1 MFGGNPGQARVLQPM
16 TDVIALPRRSRS
28 AGTGSDDS
36 YGDVVEMLAVLRRMP
51 AQSHEYARQRE
62 RIVVRCLPLADHVAR
77 RFARRGE
84 SIDDLTQVARVGLMN
99 AINRFDARKGSSFIG
114 FAVPTIMGEVRRH
127 FRDYSWSMRV
137 PRRLR
142 ELHVQV
148 GRARGDLTQ
157 KLGRAPTASELAQA
171 LGVPRE
177 EIVECLVAGDAYQ
190 LESLDAPRNDSDS
203 GDDRVTA
210 DAIGAVDSQID
221 HIVDRQAVHA
231 LLAELPQ
238 REREVLYMRF
248 FESMTQSQIAARIGV
263 SQMHVSRILA
273 CTLQHLRD
281 RSG

>member
-1 MFGGNPGQARVLQPM
+1 M
-16 TDVIALPRRSRS
+16 TDMIAPPGRDRS
-28 AGTGSDDS
+28 ARTESDDC
-36 YGDVVEMLAVLRRMP
+36 YDDVAEMFAVLSQMP
-51 AQSHEYARQRE
+51 AESHAYARQRE
-62 RIVVRCLPLADHVAR
+62 RIVLRCLPVADHVAR
-77 RFARRGE
+77 RFAHRGE
-84 SIDDLTQVARVGLMN
+84 SLDDLTQVARVGLMN

-142 ELHVQV
+142 ELHVQINW
-148 GRARGDLTQ
+148 ATGDLTQ
-157 KLGRAPTASELAQA
+157 TLGQAPTASELAQE

-190 LESLDAPRNDSDS
+190 LESLDTPRNANDS
-203 GDDRVTA
+203 GQDRSAA
-210 DAIGAVDSQID
+210 DVIGGVDPQID
-221 HIVDRQAVHA
+221 HIMDRQAVHA
-231 LLAELPQ
+231 LVAELPQ

-248 FESMTQSQIAARIGV
+248 FESMTQSQIAERIGV

-273 CTLQHLRD
+273 STLQYLRD